1 MTIWE
6 RTKNALSVLGLPM
19 AASALIVATEAER
32 PDEYLIYFEVSSP
45 PEQFADNQEKQ
56 RSHTMQVSYYNRAGL
71 TAMPDLRGAMAAA
84 GFMPG
89 AARELPYNPDT
100 RHFGYAMD
108 FVYVE

>member
-6 RTKNALSVLGLPM
+6 RTKNALSGLGLPM
-19 AASALIVATEAER
+19 AASALIMATEAER
-32 PDEYLIYFEVSSP
+32 PDEYLVYFEVSSA
-45 PEQFADNQEKQ
+45 PELHADNLEQQ

-71 TAMPDLRGAMAAA
+71 TNMPDIRGAMTAA
-84 GFMPG
+84 GFTPG